1 MRYDRE
7 RVRSASSVCEVLQEI
22 TIWGSIGPLHEDGR
36 EHALRY
42 ALNVER
48 Q

>member
-1 MRYDRE
+1 M
-7 RVRSASSVCEVLQEI
+7 RSASSVCEVLQKI
-22 TIWGSIGPLHEDGR
+22 TIRESIGPLHDGGR